1 MLACITVNKGP
12 LQGAC
17 ERTERKYIQKC
28 SEKKHTKKTYT
39 PSEQYPDSP
48 RPFLIVRCTRNH
60 TNTIILINLEK
71 RILVSFSAL
80 IVFEKLIR
88 TCFF

>member
-1 MLACITVNKGP
+1 MLACMLIKDHYKGRVRRVK
-12 LQGAC
+12 
-17 ERTERKYIQKC
+17 EQK
-28 SEKKHTKKTYT
+28 ENTYKNFLKKTHEKNIYT
-39 PSEQYPDSP
+39 PSEQYPNSP

-60 TNTIILINLEK
+60 TIILINLEK

-80 IVFEKLIR
+80 IVFENLIR